1 MKKFLIAALM
11 VASFATA
18 QAQQPV
24 GTVSIQ
30 PKVGFNLASL
40 TKFDDTSMRAAVVT
54 GAEGMYQV
62 SDIFGLSAGLLY
74 SQQGVEFDGDAAY
87 KLDYLNIPL
96 MANVYVAKG
105 FALKAGLQPGFMIN
119 DNVKDYSITIGDYT
133 IGTKNDGLKKFD
145 LSIPV
150 GLSYEFANFVF
161 DARYNFG
168 VTDVFDWSDAP
179 KNSVFQFTFGYKFVL

>member
-74 SQQGVEFDGDAAY
+74 SQQGVDFDGDAAY

-119 DNVKDYSITIGDYT
+119 DNVDYSITIGDYT

-168 VTDVFDWSDAP
+168 VTDVFDWNDAP

>member
-24 GTVSIQ
+24 GTLSIQ

-105 FALKAGLQPGFMIN
+105 FALKAGIQPGFMIN
-119 DNVKDYSITIGDYT
+119 DNIDFSITWGDYNKIST
-133 IGTKNDGLKKFD
+133 DDGLKKFD
-145 LSIPV
+145 FSIPV

-168 VTDVFDWSDAP
+168 VTDVFDGSDAP

>member
-24 GTVSIQ
+24 GTLSIQ

-74 SQQGVEFDGDAAY
+74 SQQGVDFDGDAAC

-105 FALKAGLQPGFMIN
+105 FALKVGIQPGFMIN
-119 DNVKDYSITIGDYT
+119 DNIKDYSVTLLDYK
-133 IGTKNDGLKKFD
+133 ISIDDGLKKFD
-145 LSIPV
+145 FSIPV

-161 DARYNFG
+161 DARYNLG

>member
-40 TKFDDTSMRAAVVT
+40 TEFKNTSMRAAVVT

-105 FALKAGLQPGFMIN
+105 FALKVGIQPGFMIN
-119 DNVKDYSITIGDYT
+119 DNIKDYSITIGNYKISTD
-133 IGTKNDGLKKFD
+133 DGLKKFD
-145 LSIPV
+145 FSIPV

>member
-24 GTVSIQ
+24 GTLSIQ

-87 KLDYLNIPL
+87 NVEFEYDGAAVPTQWDHAINWGIVSV
-96 MANVYVAKG
+96 AN
-105 FALKAGLQPGFMIN
+105 
-119 DNVKDYSITIGDYT
+119 
-133 IGTKNDGLKKFD
+133 D
-145 LSIPV
+145 LGI
-150 GLSYEFANFVF
+150 ANF
-161 DARYNFG
+161 DEAKLKMYI
-168 VTDVFDWSDAP
+168 SE
-179 KNSVFQFTFGYKFVL
+179 

>member
-24 GTVSIQ
+24 GTLSIQ
-30 PKVGFNLASL
+30 SKVGFNLASL
-40 TKFDDTSMRAAVVT
+40 TEFKNTSMRAAVVT